1 MGIEVNQMNGI
12 SRVLKIVR
20 QAVQDIVNGR
30 SPYHGREVSF
40 VRKLVLMPSA
50 ERVLSSADPM
60 PLTDENRLL
69 QRIDSSGLSKGF
81 WMKPG
86 NTAEVEKMGA
96 GFVRVVYQFKSD
108 GERFIP
114 RSKFTLGQLRKIPKE
129 QLQRD
134 KNTEDFYNRW
144 GVSQLKFGI
153 LNEKGLVE
161 ASQGFDAFG
170 NTVKSKVESFGE
182 LACPRL
188 AAEDKLKK
196 DVKTMVETPVAS

>member
-1 MGIEVNQMNGI
+1 MGIEVNQMNNI
-12 SRVLKIVR
+12 SRALKIVR

-40 VRKLVLMPSA
+40 VRKLVLMPQA
-50 ERVLSSADPM
+50 EMVLSSAKPIK
-60 PLTDENRLL
+60 LTDENRLL
-69 QRIDSSGLSKGF
+69 QRIDSSGLSKGY

-86 NTAEVEKMGA
+86 NTAEVEEVGA

-114 RSKFTLGQLRKIPKE
+114 QSKLTQNQLRKIPKE

-134 KNTEDFYNRW
+134 KKTEDFYNGW

-153 LNEKGLVE
+153 LNERDVVE

-170 NTVKSKVESFGE
+170 NTVKSKVESVGE

-188 AAEDKLKK
+188 AAEEKLKK
-196 DVKTMVETPVAS
+196 NVKTMVEMPVES